1 MKSHLGK
8 LVLIAVLGLTM
19 LEMTGCA
26 TSSEAK
32 HAQHSKMQK
41 ARAKQMA
48 KSRGQASKLRDY
60 SLFRKGDVNNRIL
73 RRGQKARYSNALD
86 NY

>member
-8 LVLIAVLGLTM
+8 LVFIAMLGFSM

-26 TSSEAK
+26 TSGRANQ
-32 HAQHSKMQK
+32 AQHTKMQK

-48 KSRGQASKLRDY
+48 KARGNSSALRDY
-60 SLFRKGDVNNRIL
+60 SLFRKGDMNNRIL